1 MKFSCSQTSFFCF
14 EKKEYLHD
22 KIASTERIFLYLE
35 SYLFEERSNNERVK
49 FLKRYTREEYLVL

>member
-35 SYLFEERSNNERVK
+35 SYLFEERTQQQW
-49 FLKRYTREEYLVL
+49 TR